1 MSIYKRGCDKKGPD
15 KTCSRCGERGSCGV
29 YWYKFMWNG
38 ELVRES
44 TRQGNDKNARNIESA
59 HRTSLAKGEVGIRE
73 KKTVPTLKEFCSQR
87 VEPWAKARFEA
98 TCRKNWTWYRTGI
111 RALTKYKPLA
121 EIHLD
126 QITSEVASE
135 FAAHRLRE
143 GMQVSTANNSLRVL
157 RRILNLAVEWG
168 VLAIAPKVNVL
179 SGERRRERV
188 ITSEEEARY
197 LAAAPEPLASVAV
210 VLTDTGTRPEE
221 CFRLRWE
228 NVTWLNGRN
237 GALLVVHGKTPAAR
251 RVVPMTPRVR
261 TTLESRWLELG
272 KPEEGWVWPAP
283 TRSGHVEPSSLRK
296 QHAKA
301 FITIADEAK
310 KRDVKPVR
318 PFVLYSLRHT
328 FLTRLGESGCDVW
341 TLARIA
347 GHASINISA
356 RYVHPSEDAV
366 LDAISRLGG
375 HKIGHS
381 GNNAPQLP
389 VAKDATSAVN

>member
-1 MSIYKRGCDKKGPD
+1 MSIYKRGKI
-15 KTCSRCGERGSCGV
+15 
-29 YWYKFMWNG
+29 YWYKFQFNG
-38 ELVRES
+38 KDIRES
-44 TRQGNDKNARNIESA
+44 TRQRNDKIARNMESA
-59 HRTSLAKGEVGIRE
+59 HRTWLAKGEVEIRDP
-73 KKTVPTLKEFCSQR
+73 KAISTLKEFCATR
-87 VEPWAKARFEA
+87 VEPRAKSTFEK
-98 TCRKNWTWYRTGI
+98 TTQKSWFWYRTGI
-111 RALTKYKPLA
+111 RALTKYRPLA
-121 EIHLD
+121 DARLGEIAGEL
-126 QITSEVASE
+126 TSS

-168 VLAIAPKVNVL
+168 VLTVASKIKIL

-197 LAAAPEPLASVAV
+197 LAAASEPLASIAA

-237 GALLVVHGKTPAAR
+237 GALLVMHGKTAAAR
-251 RVVPMTPRVR
+251 RVLPLTPRVR
-261 TTLESRWLELG
+261 SILELRWTELG
-272 KPEEGWVWPAP
+272 KPQEGWIWTAP

-296 QHAKA
+296 QHTRA
-301 FITIADEAK
+301 FEVIAEEAS
-310 KRDVKPVR
+310 KRNSKPVR

-347 GHASINISA
+347 GHASINISS

-375 HKIGHS
+375 HKIGHTQ
-381 GNNAPQLP
+381 NTMPQLP
-389 VAKDATSAVN
+389 IATDAPNTVN